1 LRPRAVPQDFSF
13 STTAI
18 PPPKPFSQSEWPL
31 HLRARQPHYGFDWTG
46 ATTRNIPAGVVTPFH
61 QSDWPV
67 TMRPKWAQ
75 AESSASPQIV
85 LTTPVLRPFAQT
97 EFPNPIPVRRVR
109 EDWIWPSTSTIG

>member
-1 LRPRAVPQDFSF
+1 DTPGFEYQSFLPGPGQLPFFPVEFPTPLRPRAVPQDFSF

-85 LTTPVLRPFAQT
+85 LT
-97 EFPNPIPVRRVR
+97 
-109 EDWIWPSTSTIG
+109 